1 MANFKYETIDNAGRT
16 TKGVLE
22 APSISEASK
31 TLRADG
37 RYISVLAPDTGSSIL
52 NMKIGSPKLK
62 TKDLM
67 LICRQL
73 SSLLGAG
80 ITVIRALDM
89 LYQQMESKKAKG
101 VIGSIYE
108 NIQSG
113 KTLTES
119 FRDQEKA
126 LPNIMI
132 YMISAGE
139 ESGRLDEVMTRLAAH
154 FEKDSKLKNKVAA
167 AMVYPII
174 LGCLTLAITLGLMIF
189 IVPQFAKTLADLGA
203 PLPGITQFVLN
214 ISKNLVSY
222 WYIYVI
228 IVSVAV
234 MLLRSY
240 IRSEKGGL
248 AWDKLKLKVPIL
260 GKSQRMTA
268 ASRFT
273 RTMSTLLQS
282 GINVLEAM
290 EITSKTLGN
299 RFLES
304 RLFESRNDIRKGM
317 SLSRSIRGIT
327 EFPPMIYAMVAIG
340 EESGTLD
347 DILDRSADFF
357 EDEADAAMS
366 KMTAAMEPIIIIVM
380 AVLIGF
386 IIAAC
391 GAPILSMSSAIM

>member
-139 ESGRLDEVMTRLAAH
+139 
-154 FEKDSKLKNKVAA
+154 
-167 AMVYPII
+167 
-174 LGCLTLAITLGLMIF
+174 
-189 IVPQFAKTLADLGA
+189 
-203 PLPGITQFVLN
+203 
-214 ISKNLVSY
+214 
-222 WYIYVI
+222 
-228 IVSVAV
+228 
-234 MLLRSY
+234 
-240 IRSEKGGL
+240 
-248 AWDKLKLKVPIL
+248 
-260 GKSQRMTA
+260 
-268 ASRFT
+268 
-273 RTMSTLLQS
+273 
-282 GINVLEAM
+282 
-290 EITSKTLGN
+290 
-299 RFLES
+299 
-304 RLFESRNDIRKGM
+304 
-317 SLSRSIRGIT
+317 
-327 EFPPMIYAMVAIG
+327 
-340 EESGTLD
+340 
-347 DILDRSADFF
+347 
-357 EDEADAAMS
+357 
-366 KMTAAMEPIIIIVM
+366 
-380 AVLIGF
+380 
-386 IIAAC
+386 
-391 GAPILSMSSAIM
+391 

>member
-1 MANFKYETIDNAGRT
+1 
-16 TKGVLE
+16 
-22 APSISEASK
+22 
-31 TLRADG
+31 
-37 RYISVLAPDTGSSIL
+37 
-52 NMKIGSPKLK
+52 
-62 TKDLM
+62 
-67 LICRQL
+67 
-73 SSLLGAG
+73 
-80 ITVIRALDM
+80 
-89 LYQQMESKKAKG
+89 
-101 VIGSIYE
+101 
-108 NIQSG
+108 
-113 KTLTES
+113 
-119 FRDQEKA
+119 
-126 LPNIMI
+126 
-132 YMISAGE
+132 
-139 ESGRLDEVMTRLAAH
+139 
-154 FEKDSKLKNKVAA
+154 
-167 AMVYPII
+167 
-174 LGCLTLAITLGLMIF
+174 
-189 IVPQFAKTLADLGA
+189 
-203 PLPGITQFVLN
+203 
-214 ISKNLVSY
+214 
-222 WYIYVI
+222 
-228 IVSVAV
+228 
-234 MLLRSY
+234 
-240 IRSEKGGL
+240 
-248 AWDKLKLKVPIL
+248 
-260 GKSQRMTA
+260 MTA